1 MNGRTRVVVLAAGTA
16 AVVVVSV
23 VAFQVA
29 RNQFAQDSAEP
40 PASSADPATVLA
52 GPHVT
57 FRSTARDS
65 HYGALAAASLSDPA
79 GPRAY
84 FDVSCERQYSNRS
97 GGVCLS
103 SDRGVVTTY
112 ATVALDAALHK
123 VAETPLT
130 GTPSRTRLSADAST
144 LVTTTFVSGHSYA
157 DTAFSTE
164 TIIRRDG
171 SSLGNLEDWK
181 AYVDDRPMLAVS
193 RNFWG
198 VTFAADGDTFYATGA
213 ITPTTWLM
221 KGSISKRTL
230 TSLRTDAECPS
241 LSPDG
246 TKLGYK
252 KRLGN
257 PTPGVWKFAVL
268 DLATNKETVLAETRN
283 VDDQLEW
290 LDDNHVLYQLPRS
303 GSDATVTDIW
313 SVPADGTGQPE
324 IFIPEAS
331 SPAVVR

>member
-1 MNGRTRVVVLAAGTA
+1 MKGRTRVLVLAAGTA

-29 RNQFAQDSAEP
+29 RNQFAQDSAEAP
-40 PASSADPATVLA
+40 VRTADPATVLA
-52 GPHVT
+52 EPHVT
-57 FRSTARDS
+57 FRSAARDS
-65 HYGALAAASLSDPA
+65 HYSALAAVPLADPT
-79 GPRAY
+79 GLRAY
-84 FDVSCERQYSNRS
+84 FDVTCERQYSNRN
-97 GGVCLS
+97 GGICLNS
-103 SDRGVVTTY
+103 ERGVVTTY
-112 ATVALDAALHK
+112 SILNLNAALQK
-123 VAETPLT
+123 VGETPLT

-164 TIIRRDG
+164 TIIRRNG
-171 SSLGNLEDWK
+171 TSLGNLEDWK
-181 AYVDDRPMLAVS
+181 AYVDGRPMIAVS

-198 VTFAADGDTFYATGA
+198 VTFAADGDTFYATGS

-246 TKLGYK
+246 TKIGYK

-257 PTPGVWKFAVL
+257 PNPGVWRFAVL
-268 DLATNKETVLAETRN
+268 DLKTNKETVLAETRS

-290 LDDNHVLYQLPRS
+290 LDDNHVLYQMPRS
-303 GSDATVTDIW
+303 GNDATVTDIW
-313 SVPADGTGQPE
+313 SVPADGTGEPQV
-324 IFIPEAS
+324 FIPEAS
-331 SPAVVR
+331 SPAVAR

>member
-1 MNGRTRVVVLAAGTA
+1 MKGRTRVVVLAGSTA
-16 AVVVVSV
+16 AVVVISV

-29 RNQFAQDSAEP
+29 RNQFAQDSAEAP
-40 PASSADPATVLA
+40 TRTADPATVLA
-52 GPHVT
+52 EPHVT

-65 HYGALAAASLSDPA
+65 HYSALAAVPLDDPTGA
-79 GPRAY
+79 RAY
-84 FDVSCERQYSNRS
+84 FDVTCERQYSNRN

-112 ATVALDAALHK
+112 AIVSLNAALQK
-123 VAETPLT
+123 VGETPLT

-144 LVTTTFVSGHSYA
+144 LATTTFVSGHSYA

-164 TIIRRDG
+164 TIIRRNG
-171 SSLGNLEDWK
+171 TSLGNLEDWK
-181 AYVDDRPMLAVS
+181 AYVDGRPMIAVS

-198 VTFAADGDTFYATGA
+198 VTFAADGDTFYATGS

-221 KGSISKRTL
+221 KGSISKHTL

-246 TKLGYK
+246 TKIGYK

-257 PTPGVWKFAVL
+257 PTPGVWRFAVL
-268 DLATNKETVLAETRN
+268 DLKTNKETLLAETRN

-290 LDDNHVLYQLPRS
+290 LDDNHVLYQMPRS

-324 IFIPEAS
+324 VFIPAAS

>member
-1 MNGRTRVVVLAAGTA
+1 MKGRTRIVVLAAGTV

-23 VAFQVA
+23 AAFQLA
-29 RNQFAQDSAEP
+29 RDQFAQDSAEAP
-40 PASSADPATVLA
+40 TRTADPATVLA
-52 GPHVT
+52 QPHVT

-65 HYGALAAASLSDPA
+65 HYSALAAVSLADPT

-84 FDVSCERQYSNRS
+84 FDVTCERQYSTRS

-103 SDRGVVTTY
+103 SERGVVTTY
-112 ATVALDAALHK
+112 AIVTLNAELQK
-123 VAETPLT
+123 TGETPLT
-130 GTPSRTRLSADAST
+130 GTPSRTRLSPDAST
-144 LVTTTFVSGHSYA
+144 LVSTTFVSGHSYA

-164 TIIRRDG
+164 TIIRRN
-171 SSLGNLEDWK
+171 SASLGNLEDWK
-181 AYVDDRPMLAVS
+181 AYVDGRPMIAVS

-198 VTFAADGDTFYATGA
+198 VTFAADGDTFYATGS

-221 KGSISKRTL
+221 KGSISKRNL

-246 TKLGYK
+246 TKIGYK
-252 KRLGN
+252 KRLDN
-257 PTPGVWKFAVL
+257 PTPGVWRFAVL
-268 DLATNKETVLAETRN
+268 DLKTNKETLLAETRN

-290 LDDNHVLYQLPRS
+290 LDNDHVLYQMPRS
-303 GSDATVTDIW
+303 GTDATVTDIW
-313 SVPADGTGQPE
+313 SVPADGTGEPE
-324 IFIPEAS
+324 IFIPEGS